1 MTTDFTEEK
10 QLASGWFRSL
20 RDQIVSAFEELEE
33 THTAGPFNDLAPKNS
48 KSKQPDEQAMT
59 AVMRVAA

>member
-20 RDQIVSAFEELEE
+20 RDQIVAAFEELEE
-33 THTAGPFNDLAPKNS
+33 TH
-48 KSKQPDEQAMT
+48 
-59 AVMRVAA
+59 

>member
-20 RDQIVSAFEELEE
+20 RDQIVAAFEELEE
-33 THTAGPFNDLAPKNS
+33 THTKVHLTILPLKNS
-48 KSKQPDEQAMT
+48 KSNNQTNQ
-59 AVMRVAA
+59 R

>member
-20 RDQIVSAFEELEE
+20 RDQIVAAFEELEE
-33 THTAGPFNDLAPKNS
+33 THTEGPFNDLVPK
-48 KSKQPDEQAMT
+48 KFEVKQPDEQAMT
-59 AVMRVAA
+59 AAMQAAA

>member
-20 RDQIVSAFEELEE
+20 RDQIVAAFEELEE
-33 THTAGPFNDLAPKNS
+33 THTEGPFNDLAPK
-48 KSKQPDEQAMT
+48 KFCC
-59 AVMRVAA
+59 